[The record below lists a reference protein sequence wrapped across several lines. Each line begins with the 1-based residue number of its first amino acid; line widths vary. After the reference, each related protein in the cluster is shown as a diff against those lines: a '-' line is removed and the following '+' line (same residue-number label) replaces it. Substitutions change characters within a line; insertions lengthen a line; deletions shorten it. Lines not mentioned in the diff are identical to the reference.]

1 MPKCENGADA
11 VAGVGNVSPHAVENG
26 FIFSW
31 TAPPRCPYASR
42 SCRSVEN
49 LSLAAHFF
57 TCGFHTD
64 FLEIRSPPRSH
75 SMPCDAQT
83 LADVELFEHV
93 SDEDRVRLAE
103 FIDIMQLVAGET
115 LFKAGA
121 PGESLYVV
129 RSGEIELFIR
139 DTAGQ
144 KIALAIA
151 GVGEV
156 FGELALLDRG
166 PRTATAIALTDC
178 ELLELDRDDLLLLF
192 QKSPNAA
199 LRLLAAMSHMTRK
212 ADELLRTRVS
222 RNVNEEVEE
231 KISPLQRIA
240 DWISWF
246 SGSMTFLVL
255 NVLWFVIWIA
265 INTWEF
271 SLPQFDPYP
280 FGLLTMIVSL
290 EAIFLSCFVL
300 ISQNRQA
307 EKDRVRSDIEYEIN
321 VKAELEIAHLHEK
334 TDRIYAEML
343 EHFNRIEK
351 RAAKA

>member
-1 MPKCENGADA
+1 MACKPE
-11 VAGVGNVSPHAVENG
+11 
-26 FIFSW
+26 
-31 TAPPRCPYASR
+31 
-42 SCRSVEN
+42 
-49 LSLAAHFF
+49 L
-57 TCGFHTD
+57 
-64 FLEIRSPPRSH
+64 
-75 SMPCDAQT
+75 

-93 SDEDRVRLAE
+93 NDEDRARLAE
-103 FIDIMQLVAGET
+103 FIDFRQLAAGET
-115 LFKAGA
+115 LFNTGE

-129 RSGEIELFIR
+129 KSGEIELFIK

-144 KIALAIA
+144 KILLAIA

-166 PRTATAIALTDC
+166 PRTATAFALADS

-199 LRLLAAMSHMTRK
+199 LRLLAAMGHMTRK

-222 RNVNEEVEE
+222 RNANEEAEE
-231 KISPLQRIA
+231 KISPLQRVA

-246 SGSMTFLVL
+246 SGSMSFLLL
-255 NVLWFVIWIA
+255 NLIWFLIWVA
-265 INTWEF
+265 VNTMN
-271 SLPQFDPYP
+271 LGMPAFDPYP

-307 EKDRVRSDIEYEIN
+307 EKDHVRSDIEYEVNI
-321 VKAELEIAHLHEK
+321 KAELEVAHLHEK
-334 TDRIYAEML
+334 TDLIYAEML
-343 EHFNRIEK
+343 EHFVRLEK
-351 RAAKA
+351 MISSRPPA